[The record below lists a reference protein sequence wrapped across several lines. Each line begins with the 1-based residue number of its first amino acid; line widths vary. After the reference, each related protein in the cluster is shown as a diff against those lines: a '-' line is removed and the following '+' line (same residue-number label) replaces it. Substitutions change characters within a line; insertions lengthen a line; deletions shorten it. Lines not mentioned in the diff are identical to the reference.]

1 MKLIV
6 GLGNPGMQYTATRH
20 NVGFE
25 VIERFAYEEN
35 IPLSQKKHKAIIGTG
50 VIQGKKVM
58 LVQPQTYMNRSGES
72 IGEIM
77 NYYSLPLE
85 DLIVI
90 YDDINLPLGAL
101 RLRKKGSPGGHNG
114 IKNIISHLGNQEF
127 ARIRIGVGEK
137 PPGWG
142 LADYVLSRFSKEEIL
157 LISSTIKDSC
167 LALRDIISY
176 DMNYAM
182 NSYNQKRK
190 EE

>member
-1 MKLIV
+1 MKIIV

-35 IPLSQKKHKAIIGTG
+35 ISLSQKKHKAILGTG
-50 VIQGKKVM
+50 IIHGKKVM

-77 NYYSLPLE
+77 HYYSVSLE
-85 DLIVI
+85 DLLVV
-90 YDDINLPLGAL
+90 YDDINLPFGTL
-101 RLRKKGSPGGHNG
+101 RLRKKGSAGGHNG
-114 IKNIISHLGNQEF
+114 LKNIIAHLGTQDF

-157 LISSTIKDSC
+157 QISSTIKDSC
-167 LALRDIISY
+167 SAISDIILY
-176 DMNYAM
+176 DMNHAM